1 MYRLQ
6 SLGRLYKQSVQ
17 DSRKMNLLNLPKE
30 YKAKHW
36 NCLFKDISPEEEKS
50 DRGQCC
56 NSNPSIFWSTQLSI
70 LGLLKIIFKVI
81 YYK

>member
-30 YKAKHW
+30 YKAKH
-36 NCLFKDISPEEEKS
+36 
-50 DRGQCC
+50 
-56 NSNPSIFWSTQLSI
+56 
-70 LGLLKIIFKVI
+70 
-81 YYK
+81 